1 MQLKGVHLRGSKRLK
16 GGYFAAPLAAILE
29 GEYTMKS
36 SRIRI
41 LTECALMVALSAV
54 LQVIPFFSLPNGG
67 SITLAS
73 MAPIVLAALRHGP
86 KWGLLTSF
94 ACSLVQM
101 LLGGISSPPTETF
114 GWFVLVVLLDYALA
128 FTCLGLAPLF
138 ARPFGGSQIAGPAAG
153 SVAVCL
159 IRFFCHYL
167 SGIIIWGVYAP
178 EGQPV
183 WLYSL
188 TYNGSYMLVETV
200 LTTTA
205 VLLLYGPLMRIGQKQ
220 PSVSGPDR

>member
-1 MQLKGVHLRGSKRLK
+1 
-16 GGYFAAPLAAILE
+16 
-29 GEYTMKS
+29 MKS
-36 SRIRI
+36 SRVRI

-54 LQVIPFFSLPNGG
+54 LQIIPFFSLPNGG

-73 MAPIVLAALRHGP
+73 MAPIVLAALRHGS
-86 KWGLLTSF
+86 KWGLLTAF

-101 LLGGISSPPTETF
+101 LLGGISSPPVETF
-114 GWFVLVVLLDYALA
+114 GWFVLVVLLDYLLA
-128 FTCLGLAPLF
+128 FTCLGFAPLF
-138 ARPFGGSQIAGPAAG
+138 ARPFGSNSKIAGPAAG

-159 IRFFCHYL
+159 LRFICHYL

-188 TYNGSYMLVETV
+188 TYNGSYMLAETI
-200 LTTTA
+200 LTA
-205 VLLLYGPLMRIGQKQ
+205 VVVVLLYGPLMRIGQKRPAAAGSDQ
-220 PSVSGPDR
+220 

>member
-1 MQLKGVHLRGSKRLK
+1 
-16 GGYFAAPLAAILE
+16 
-29 GEYTMKS
+29 MKS
-36 SRIRI
+36 SRVRI

-54 LQVIPFFSLPNGG
+54 LQIIPFFSLPAGG

-94 ACSLVQM
+94 ACSLLQM
-101 LLGGISSPPTETF
+101 LLGGISSPPTETL
-114 GWFVLVVLLDYALA
+114 GWFVLVVLLDYLLA

-138 ARPFGGSQIAGPAAG
+138 ARPFSSSKAVGPAVG
-153 SVAVCL
+153 SVAVCF
-159 IRFFCHYL
+159 IRFLCHYL

-188 TYNGSYMLVETV
+188 NYNGSYMLVETI
-200 LTTTA
+200 LTT
-205 VLLLYGPLMRIGQKQ
+205 VVVVLLYGPLMRIDKKR
-220 PSVSGPDR
+220 PAASGSGK